1 MSWAIE
7 KLREKGELA
16 KLETEWFSSKST
28 YTFEGSTNGN
38 PDALSVHD
46 FGGLFL
52 ISGISST
59 LALIF
64 FLTPLLKKNSHRL
77 TKCWIFGYLKQ
88 RLQKVGKY
96 LFNKKM

>member
-16 KLETEWFSSKST
+16 KLETEWFCNKST
-28 YTFEGSTNGN
+28 YTFEDSTVGTS
-38 PDALSVHD
+38 DALNLRN

-59 LALIF
+59 LALVL
-64 FLTPLLKKNSHRL
+64 FLTLLLKKNSHL
-77 TKCWIFGYLKQ
+77 LPKWKFGYLKQ
-88 RLQKVGKY
+88 QLQNVGKY
-96 LFNKKM
+96 LFNK